1 MTAPKTKVI
10 ILLLIILGLLASLYF
25 LLKASKYNPG
35 KTIRDPLASKIQEI
49 EPILQATYSNLKFSS
64 QRLSPT
70 SQAYTTEAR
79 TFPKESNLLYYLA
92 SFPKIN
98 LQDPS
103 SHWTRQDKFN
113 STNPTQYA
121 WGFVNNQDQST
132 IQAQLK
138 IDGFAPNPLNS
149 GQTYAC
155 PCQTNF
161 NLTLST
167 SSPN

>member
-1 MTAPKTKVI
+1 MTAPKTKVLL
-10 ILLLIILGLLASLYF
+10 LLLIILGLLASLYF

-35 KTIRDPLASKIQEI
+35 KRVLDPLASKIQEI
-49 EPILQATYSNLKFSS
+49 EPILQATYPNLKFSS
-64 QRLSPT
+64 QRLDPT
-70 SQAYTTEAR
+70 SQRYSTENR
-79 TFPKESNLLYYLA
+79 TFSQESSLLYYLS
-92 SFPKIN
+92 SFPKTN
-98 LQDPS
+98 LKDSQNR
-103 SHWTRQDKFN
+103 WAREAKFT

-121 WGFVNNQDQST
+121 WGFVNTQDQST

-155 PCQTNF
+155 PCQTEF
-161 NLTLST
+161 SLTLHT